1 MDKYEES
8 HAFFLQ
14 ELAPHHKEVIRKLT
28 NLRNGIQAN
37 VKFQKEISNMFSL
50 DGILGGCILL
60 GGLFL
65 SPVTGGG
72 SFVAAVGSAY
82 GMASGGLDV
91 VNGIISTSKINQN
104 LNEAQECLENH
115 EEVLKKMYNSLE
127 KLHYYIKQVA
137 RSIEIIEQRVSE
149 NNTTYEKS
157 LRLAGQIGG
166 IALNAKGFNVQT
178 ILSQGSGVYQLLK
191 LREPLGKIMPTAL
204 QQTANEVTTQLVK
217 AAAEGAA
224 KGAKAAVEGAT
235 KEAGKGAA
243 KEAGKAAAKGAAK
256 GASRGALKKIANE
269 GSRRIA
275 RQSASK
281 VAEET
286 VTTSAKV
293 MGTVAVIGIILD
305 LKTIYS
311 NLNDLSKM
319 EKGKFCDQAK
329 CLDNAIKDLE
339 DEFDRIHNVF
349 KVPISLI

>member
-235 KEAGKGAA
+235 KEAGK
-243 KEAGKAAAKGAAK
+243 AAAKGAAK